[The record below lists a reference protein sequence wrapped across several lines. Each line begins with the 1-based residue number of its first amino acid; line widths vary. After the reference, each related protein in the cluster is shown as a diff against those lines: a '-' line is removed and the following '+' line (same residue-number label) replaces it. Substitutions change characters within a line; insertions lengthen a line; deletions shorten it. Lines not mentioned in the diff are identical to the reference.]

1 MKIYKKRKL
10 NAMYLLHNLQRVGDL
25 KEGMEIMVSTEDEVY
40 FVETERKNKFREDY
54 PIDNLVP
61 LIRDYVSFGMESDA
75 INKIL
80 FLDNII
86 GNNILQFKVINDVKC
101 LVMTLT
107 EYMVKNLKEMYS
119 EDSYI
124 VFDNL
129 SLTNIASG
137 GFYENTRVDVINKTI
152 AILPQPA
159 KMHTEDEL
167 NNFYQLVADKV
178 LEKEEVVKRLL
189 DGEEIPTENGRIW
202 TKNGFE
208 KELQILSELTPL
220 LIACEDKVLTIKT
233 FFDNMNETP
242 INIFKLLGIYLDSLE
257 NAMITRTFS

>member
-1 MKIYKKRKL
+1 
-10 NAMYLLHNLQRVGDL
+10 
-25 KEGMEIMVSTEDEVY
+25 
-40 FVETERKNKFREDY
+40 
-54 PIDNLVP
+54 
-61 LIRDYVSFGMESDA
+61 
-75 INKIL
+75 
-80 FLDNII
+80 
-86 GNNILQFKVINDVKC
+86 
-101 LVMTLT
+101 MTLT

-129 SLTNIASG
+129 SLTYLSG
-137 GFYENTRVDVINKTI
+137 DGFYEKTRVDVVNKTI

-167 NNFYQLVADKV
+167 NEFYQLVYNKV

-189 DGEEIPTENGRIW
+189 DGEEIPAENGRIW

-208 KELQILSELTPL
+208 KELQILSELAPL
-220 LIACEDKVLTIKT
+220 LIASEDKVLAIKT

-242 INIFKLLGIYLDSLE
+242 IYIFKLLGIYLDSLE

>member
-61 LIRDYVSFGMESDA
+61 LIRDYGSFGMESDV

-80 FLDNII
+80 SLDNII

-129 SLTNIASG
+129 SLTNISG
-137 GFYENTRVDVINKTI
+137 NGFYEKTRVDVVNKTI
-152 AILPQPA
+152 AIIPQPA

-167 NNFYQLVADKV
+167 NEFYQLVADKV
-178 LEKEEVVKRLL
+178 IEKEEVVKRLL
-189 DGEEIPTENGRIW
+189 DGEEIPSTNGSIW

-208 KELQILSELTPL
+208 KELQILSELAPL
-220 LIACEDKVLTIKT
+220 IYASEDKVLAIKI
-233 FFDNMNETP
+233 FFDGMVETP
-242 INIFKLLGIYLDSLE
+242 IFIFKLLGIYLDSLE